1 MAAKNNCIK
10 RDVCIFAKESF
21 CKSNSECGHYIMEKG
36 FTSTNTGSPKLP
48 QLEDVKREAFA
59 EMSATYGMPATNSEI
74 VSMVY
79 GIAATSGGC
88 LKRCKK

>member
-1 MAAKNNCIK
+1 VAAKT
-10 RDVCIFAKESF
+10 FWEWHG
-21 CKSNSECGHYIMEKG
+21 SEAWHGSVNDFEMCWNAATDAAVEK
-36 FTSTNTGSPKLP
+36 FKAHNTGSPKLP

-79 GIAATSGGC
+79 GIIERQLRAGA
-88 LKRCKK
+88 

>member
-1 MAAKNNCIK
+1 MTPKEAFDNLQAFYEDDEGHDYITESWQTLKAAAVAN
-10 RDVCIFAKESF
+10 
-21 CKSNSECGHYIMEKG
+21 
-36 FTSTNTGSPKLP
+36 TSTNTGSPKLP

-79 GIAATSGGC
+79 GIIERQLRAGA
-88 LKRCKK
+88 

>member
-1 MAAKNNCIK
+1 MPTIHEFNGFEFILKQDYLEMVKRYEDKLSALQSIGAVANEPPTQAA
-10 RDVCIFAKESF
+10 A
-21 CKSNSECGHYIMEKG
+21 
-36 FTSTNTGSPKLP
+36 KLP

-79 GIAATSGGC
+79 GIIERQLRAGA
-88 LKRCKK
+88 

>member
-1 MAAKNNCIK
+1 MEQCLKCRLQK
-10 RDVCIFAKESF
+10 F
-21 CKSNSECGHYIMEKG
+21 CKELYG
-36 FTSTNTGSPKLP
+36 STVGGEYNMPPCAAPKPAELATTTANAGSPELP

-79 GIAATSGGC
+79 GIIERQLRAGA
-88 LKRCKK
+88 

>member
-1 MAAKNNCIK
+1 MSQAGKYPDCEGCHYKMAYDEEAQ
-10 RDVCIFAKESF
+10 SL
-21 CKSNSECGHYIMEKG
+21 YKG
-36 FTSTNTGSPKLP
+36 SGQNTPTNTGSPKLP

-79 GIAATSGGC
+79 GIIERQLRAGA
-88 LKRCKK
+88 